1 MHKNLPS
8 EREQMSAD
16 LLGNRLLT
24 LALDGIHTRSLQRF
38 AGTLCGDPPLRQ
50 VLVSLLGGCYHAS
63 LMRQAA
69 SVAAAHPQVH
79 AHEREAVYA
88 ATLVARLPEMVEV
101 KGEGRSNDRPG
112 GAPDAS
118 VLADRCAFF
127 TASALRRLR
136 ISNPA
141 QAAVVFSALGWT
153 EPERLNDLHSDRLA
167 GIVREAWAA
176 VEAGHPAYRLPQPDQ
191 GDGAGSSF
199 TTL

>member
-1 MHKNLPS
+1 MHELLPS
-8 EREQMSAD
+8 TREQMSAD

-50 VLVSLLGGCYHAS
+50 VLVSLIGGCYHAS

-69 SVAAAHPQVH
+69 SVAAAHPQVQEK
-79 AHEREAVYA
+79 EREAVYA
-88 ATLVARLPEMVEV
+88 ATLVARLPEMVQVQED
-101 KGEGRSNDRPG
+101 GRSSDRPG

>member
-1 MHKNLPS
+1 MHKALPS
-8 EREQMSAD
+8 EREQMSSD

-24 LALDGIHTRSLQRF
+24 LALESINTRSLQRF

-79 AHEREAVYA
+79 VQEREAVYA
-88 ATLVARLPEMVEV
+88 ATLVARLPEMVQV
-101 KGEGRSNDRPG
+101 QGDGRSSDRPG

-118 VLADRCAFF
+118 VLADRCDFF
-127 TASALRRLR
+127 TTAALRRLR
-136 ISNPA
+136 ISDAA
-141 QAAVVFSALGWT
+141 QAAVVYSALGWA
-153 EPERLNDLHSDRLA
+153 EPTRLNDLHSDRLS
-167 GIVREAWAA
+167 GVVRSAWEA
-176 VEAGHPAYRLPQPDQ
+176 VEAGHPEYRLPQPDH

>member
-1 MHKNLPS
+1 MHELLPS
-8 EREQMSAD
+8 TREQMSAD

-88 ATLVARLPEMVEV
+88 ATLVARLPEMVRV
-101 KGEGRSNDRPG
+101 PGAGRGNERPG
-112 GAPDAS
+112 AAPDAS
-118 VLADRCAFF
+118 VLADRCDSF
-127 TASALRRLR
+127 TAAALRRLR
-136 ISNPA
+136 ISNAA

-153 EPERLNDLHSDRLA
+153 EPARLNDLHSDRLA
-167 GIVREAWAA
+167 AIVRAAWAA
-176 VEAGHPAYRLPQPDQ
+176 VETGHPAYRLPRPDR
-191 GDGAGSSF
+191 GECVGSSF
-199 TTL
+199 MTL